1 MKIVNY
7 LIIALMSLI
16 LASCSKVA
24 DPVKSFG
31 IGSKNLNY
39 ESDQSVESL
48 IIPPDLTAPSSQS
61 SFTDVIENDDDNDLL
76 ARVQNVEVKRDKY
89 RRWLLVDLPPS
100 EVWVL
105 SKDFFRSYGFK
116 IEKENQKIGMLE
128 TDFLEIETNVPDKS
142 LGKIR
147 ASLSKLLAT
156 QYGLPIADKYRIR
169 IEPTANATQSEV
181 YLTLSSIGEV
191 VSGTTKVWQ
200 PRDKDVELE
209 TEMLLQLM
217 VFLGNDR
224 SDAITKIQS
233 GSENNEVDVFIVESE
248 NGYASLVFSFDKNE
262 SWQLLGWALDELGV
276 DIDDRDPVEAS
287 YFINVTPNKGFFSKL
302 LIYNVLKDK
311 SQGNVAKELK
321 INPFFVKD
329 YSQAAQIYNVRR
341 CTKIIAFLREYDL
354 KSKGLDR
361 GQSSEYDLMRE
372 LVFKITHC

>member
-76 ARVQNVEVKRDKY
+76 ARVQDVEVKRDKY

-169 IEPTANATQSEV
+169 IEPTANATQS
-181 YLTLSSIGEV
+181 
-191 VSGTTKVWQ
+191 
-200 PRDKDVELE
+200 
-209 TEMLLQLM
+209 
-217 VFLGNDR
+217 
-224 SDAITKIQS
+224 
-233 GSENNEVDVFIVESE
+233 
-248 NGYASLVFSFDKNE
+248 
-262 SWQLLGWALDELGV
+262 
-276 DIDDRDPVEAS
+276 
-287 YFINVTPNKGFFSKL
+287 
-302 LIYNVLKDK
+302 
-311 SQGNVAKELK
+311 
-321 INPFFVKD
+321 
-329 YSQAAQIYNVRR
+329 
-341 CTKIIAFLREYDL
+341 
-354 KSKGLDR
+354 
-361 GQSSEYDLMRE
+361 
-372 LVFKITHC
+372 